1 MSGILTLIAVAKAKR
16 GGGGGVTPTGTKEI
30 SIVENGTTTHDV
42 TNYASAEVTVNVP
55 TPTPTDYLA
64 ALLGDAL
71 TSYVITSDSIKGH
84 TFRGATSLTSVTFPA
99 VLQTIGDYAFTGSG
113 LTTAVLH
120 SVGTMGTYTFSST
133 QLNAVDITSLS
144 EINTNAFNGCSSLDV
159 IVLRGDSVTSLRN
172 INALANTPFASGKS
186 GGTLYVPQSLISSYQ
201 SASNWSTILGY
212 ASNSIVKIEGSAYE
226 NAYVDGTPIS

>member
-30 SIVENGTTTHDV
+30 TVTENGTTTHNV

-55 TPTPTDYLA
+55 TPTDFLA
-64 ALLGDAL
+64 ALLENAL
-71 TSYVITSDSIKGH
+71 TSYVITSNSIKGY
-84 TFRGATSLTSVTFPA
+84 TFRGATNLTSVTFPA
-99 VLQTIGDYAFTGSG
+99 ALQSIGEYAFTGSG
-113 LTTAVLH
+113 LRTAVLH
-120 SVGTMGTYTFSST
+120 SVGTIGTYVFGST
-133 QLNAVDITSLS
+133 QLTAVDITSLS
-144 EINTNAFNGCSSLDV
+144 EININAFNGCASLDV

-172 INALANTPFASGKS
+172 INALTGTPFASGQA

-212 ASNSIVKIEGSAYE
+212 ANNSIVKIEGSAYE

>member
-30 SIVENGTTTHDV
+30 SVTENGTTTHDV

-55 TPTPTDYLA
+55 TPTDYLA
-64 ALLGDAL
+64 ALLGNAL
-71 TSYVITSDSIKGH
+71 TSYVITSNSIKAQ
-84 TFRGATSLTSVTFPA
+84 TFRSATSLTSVTFPA
-99 VLQTIGDYAFTGSG
+99 TLSSIGDYAFTGTG
-113 LTTAVLH
+113 LAKAVLH
-120 SVGTMGTYTFSST
+120 TVTTMGTYAFSGITSLT
-133 QLNAVDITSLS
+133 AVDIGSS
-144 EINTNAFNGCSSLDV
+144 GEIKANTFNGDTALNV
-159 IVLRGDSVTSLRN
+159 LVLRENSVTALAN
-172 INALANTPFASGKS
+172 INALNNTPFASGKS

-212 ASNSIVKIEGSAYE
+212 ANNSITKIEGSVYE